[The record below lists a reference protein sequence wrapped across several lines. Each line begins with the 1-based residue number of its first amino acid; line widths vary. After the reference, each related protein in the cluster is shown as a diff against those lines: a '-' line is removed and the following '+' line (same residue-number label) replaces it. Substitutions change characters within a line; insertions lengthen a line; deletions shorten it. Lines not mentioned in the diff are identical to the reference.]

1 MMYTVTLILH
11 WIVCVA
17 LGLAFVLQLAVYRA
31 PELPDTPSTRT
42 SRRLMIGALLIA
54 CIYLGYSGAVGNL
67 EDKPIVLVLGLVALA
82 QANSAKSRL
91 FPSDDPTPAKPGCT
105 GSPMS

>member
-1 MMYTVTLILH
+1 MMYAATLSLH
-11 WIVCVA
+11 WLVCVA

-31 PELPDTPSTRT
+31 PELPDTPNTRT
-42 SRRLMIGALLIA
+42 SRRLMMGALLVG
-54 CIYLGYSGAVGNL
+54 CIYLAYSGAMGYL

-91 FPSDDPTPAKPGCT
+91 FPHDDPAPRGEPDSKRGEL
-105 GSPMS
+105 

>member
-1 MMYTVTLILH
+1 MMYLVTLSLH
-11 WIVCVA
+11 WLVCVA

-31 PELPDTPSTRT
+31 PELPDTPHTRT
-42 SRRLMIGALLIA
+42 SRRLMMGALLIA
-54 CIYLGYSGAVGNL
+54 CIYLAYTGAVGLL

-91 FPSDDPTPAKPGCT
+91 FPHDDPAAPGEIDSKR
-105 GSPMS
+105 GDL